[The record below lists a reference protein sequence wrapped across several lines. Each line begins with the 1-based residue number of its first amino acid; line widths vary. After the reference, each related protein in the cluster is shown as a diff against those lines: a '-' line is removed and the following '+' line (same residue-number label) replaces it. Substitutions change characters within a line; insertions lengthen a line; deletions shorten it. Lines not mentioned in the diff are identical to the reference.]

1 MHETALNSVLW
12 LLGWVSLVW
21 LMYRAIV
28 FTREHHFDSRLWG
41 TLFESLS
48 HYVQQL
54 DQIKEPKQEI
64 NQVKKIPAEDD
75 DDGDEGSEPKN

>member
-1 MHETALNSVLW
+1 MHESALNNVLW
-12 LLGWVSLVW
+12 LLGWAGFVW
-21 LMYRAIV
+21 LMYRV
-28 FTREHHFDSRLWG
+28 MVLTRKHHFDSRLWG

-48 HYVQQL
+48 HYVQPL

-75 DDGDEGSEPKN
+75 DEGSELKN